1 MKIQTF
7 KIHNRL
13 HCKLKTPVLIRN
25 IYHSIFFCN
34 YSDLKVDHQRIEF
47 SVIKHCSFTVSL
59 QQRLIRNRASFR
71 LGALGVR
78 IWKAQPKGTQLCSS
92 YIQRHLPSPTPLHPL
107 PQIGLPWTSF
117 LSFYIIATF

>member
-25 IYHSIFFCN
+25 IYHSIFFYN
-34 YSDLKVDHQRIEF
+34 YSHLEADHQGIEF
-47 SVIKHCSFTVSL
+47 NVIKHCSFTVFL
-59 QQRLIRNRASFR
+59 QQRLIWNRATFR

-78 IWKAQPKGTQLCSS
+78 IWKAQPKG
-92 YIQRHLPSPTPLHPL
+92 
-107 PQIGLPWTSF
+107 
-117 LSFYIIATF
+117 A